1 MTALDALILGIV
13 EGITE
18 YLPVSSTGHLILVS
32 RWLGLAGS
40 DEARQSIDTFN
51 IVVQGAAVLAVA
63 GLYRHEVARII
74 RAILAF
80 SRAMSPAQTHRR
92 DLKLSRNL
100 LISFLPAAVIGV
112 TLGDWFEERF
122 FAPGPV
128 VAALALGGVV
138 MIALAPW
145 VRGRAQSA
153 SDTSRDGSTLSASA
167 ALGIGFIQCLAL
179 FPGTSRSM
187 VTILGSLLCGLSPR
201 EAAKYSF
208 LLALPTLGAACAYKS
223 LGLFKSGTLLVQL
236 GGWLPL
242 TIGLVAAFVSAALS
256 IRWLIG
262 YLGRGGFALF
272 GWWRIAVAAI
282 VMLGLYQGWIPQNL
296 NAGESKTATE
306 QTTGVK
312 TP

>member
-18 YLPVSSTGHLILVS
+18 ILPVSSTGHLILVS
-32 RWLGLAGS
+32 RWLGLVDS
-40 DEARQSIDTFN
+40 DEARTTIDTFN

-63 GLYRHEVARII
+63 GLYRHEVSRII

-92 DLKLSRNL
+92 DLKLARNL

-145 VRGRAQSA
+145 VRGRAQST

-167 ALGIGFIQCLAL
+167 ALGIGFMQCLAL

-201 EAAKYSF
+201 EAVKYSF
-208 LLALPTLGAACAYKS
+208 LLALPTLGSACAYKS
-223 LGLFKSGTLLVQL
+223 LGLFESGTMLEQL

-256 IRWLIG
+256 VRWLIG

-282 VMLGLYQGWIPQNL
+282 VMLGLYQGWITENL